1 MTSIYEKVAAAK
13 VGYRTLDLQ
22 IDSLK
27 GRQENSLQKKSTH
40 SLFLCKEITP
50 GLYNLAHIFLIGL

>member
-40 SLFLCKEITP
+40 SLFYVRKLRLASITW
-50 GLYNLAHIFLIGL
+50 HIFF